1 MAEDDG
7 SALKAQRQQAARR
20 GWRFAAALSAAIIL
34 IIAAAT
40 GLARFEFAYSGFHAP
55 FAMALGVVF
64 TALLGAGLMALSFYS
79 SKAGFDDEARG
90 MGEDDLVN
98 RMNPSEDRSDRS

>member
-1 MAEDDG
+1 MTGTHSDD
-7 SALKAQRQQAARR
+7 ARQKQAARR
-20 GWRFAAALSAAIIL
+20 GWRFVIVLSGAIIA
-34 IIAAAT
+34 IAAAT
-40 GLARFEFAYSGFHAP
+40 TLFARFEFASSGFHAP

-79 SKAGFDDEARG
+79 SKAGFDDAARG

-98 RMNPSEDRSDRS
+98 RMKPKDDGE